1 MDLED
6 EDQIMEDQKQIGEM
20 NYEEA
25 FQELKDLVRRLE
37 SDELPLEQG
46 LALFERGQ
54 ALAARCTQLLE
65 EAELKLK
72 QLVPDDG
79 GGFIEEELE

>member
-1 MDLED
+1 
-6 EDQIMEDQKQIGEM
+6 MEEEKQIDEM
-20 NYEEA
+20 SYEEA
-25 FQELKDLVRRLE
+25 FQALKDLVSKLE

-54 ALAARCTQLLE
+54 ELSARCSQLLE

-72 QLVPDDG
+72 QLAPDDG
-79 GGFIEEELE
+79 GGYVEGELQ

>member
-1 MDLED
+1 ME
-6 EDQIMEDQKQIGEM
+6 EDQKQIGEM
-20 NYEEA
+20 SFEEA
-25 FQELKDLVRRLE
+25 FQELKDLVSKLE

-54 ALAARCTQLLE
+54 ALAARCSQLLE

-72 QLVPDDG
+72 QLVPDDD
-79 GGFIEEELE
+79 GGFVEGELQ

>member
-1 MDLED
+1 MG
-6 EDQIMEDQKQIGEM
+6 EDQKQIGEM
-20 NYEEA
+20 TYEEA
-25 FQELKDLVRRLE
+25 FQELKDLVGKLE
-37 SDELPLEQG
+37 SDEFPLEQG

-54 ALAARCTQLLE
+54 ALAARCSQLLE

-79 GGFIEEELE
+79 GYVEEDLK

>member
-1 MDLED
+1 
-6 EDQIMEDQKQIGEM
+6 MEDQKQIGEM